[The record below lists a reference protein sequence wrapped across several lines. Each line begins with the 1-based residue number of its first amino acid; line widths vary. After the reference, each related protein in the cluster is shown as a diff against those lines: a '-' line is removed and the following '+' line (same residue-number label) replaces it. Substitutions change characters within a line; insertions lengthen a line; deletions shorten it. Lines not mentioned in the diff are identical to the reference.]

1 MTKIEFV
8 CFGGQD
14 EKDKVCDA
22 LIIDEDIYIL
32 GCGISCP
39 STIALGIKKIIPDF
53 NYLIDNKQKIKGIF
67 IPTASYELFGGLQ
80 FLLKLIPNLPIY
92 TSSLGQ
98 TIINNFL
105 ERIFNNKNIKNHEID
120 SFKNKYNV
128 NVLSPLSINKI
139 GKIDVMAFRT
149 ACFMPQSL
157 GFIFKTNVGS
167 IIYVDNFII
176 PTNANAALYD
186 LLNEVNKF
194 TNNNVLAL
202 ITSIGH
208 NINNQNFTTPNYSV
222 SSFFENCIIEMPHR
236 GIFAI
241 DEQDIYKLLRL
252 AWLADKMMIP
262 FYIYSGSLAHA
273 FNYILH
279 NRIINFPHLLYIDK
293 NQLNNVDRC
302 IIVVASDKQN
312 LLNRLQKIAAQEDD
326 KLILK
331 SSDTFVYS
339 LLTTPGYEKLE
350 ANLFDNLNR
359 FGIAKI
365 AKLPKNVIMLSQSQ
379 EDHKFLI
386 NILKP
391 KYIFPINGLYM
402 DFVKYKKIAKT
413 CFNNN
418 TIILNN
424 GQKAIFDDDKL
435 INIKQ
440 HLKIIEQ
447 YVGTNGLYD
456 VGANGL
462 IECEQMSD
470 SGCVLASLLIDKKTK
485 QIKCSNYNIVGII
498 NTNDSKNQ
506 SIINEINSTL
516 DTAML
521 DLLNQRNSDANL
533 TREEQDYFKKQIAK
547 QYDKK
552 FDKRPLVLLSII
564 YNDQL
569 QKS

>member
-1 MTKIEFV
+1 
-8 CFGGQD
+8 
-14 EKDKVCDA
+14 
-22 LIIDEDIYIL
+22 
-32 GCGISCP
+32 
-39 STIALGIKKIIPDF
+39 
-53 NYLIDNKQKIKGIF
+53 
-67 IPTASYELFGGLQ
+67 
-80 FLLKLIPNLPIY
+80 
-92 TSSLGQ
+92 
-98 TIINNFL
+98 
-105 ERIFNNKNIKNHEID
+105 
-120 SFKNKYNV
+120 
-128 NVLSPLSINKI
+128 
-139 GKIDVMAFRT
+139 
-149 ACFMPQSL
+149 
-157 GFIFKTNVGS
+157 
-167 IIYVDNFII
+167 
-176 PTNANAALYD
+176 
-186 LLNEVNKF
+186 
-194 TNNNVLAL
+194 
-202 ITSIGH
+202 
-208 NINNQNFTTPNYSV
+208 
-222 SSFFENCIIEMPHR
+222 
-236 GIFAI
+236 
-241 DEQDIYKLLRL
+241 
-252 AWLADKMMIP
+252 MIP

-424 GQKAIFDDDKL
+424 GQKAIFDGDKL

-440 HLKIIEQ
+440 HLKIVEQ

-456 VGANGL
+456 VGVNGL

-470 SGCVLASLLIDKKTK
+470 SGCVLASLLIDKKAK

-498 NTNDSKNQ
+498 NTNDPKNQ

-516 DTAML
+516 NTAML

-569 QKS
+569 QKANNY